1 MIKSIHDK
9 NLCDNQEKTVINF
22 IDNPRKE
29 TNKNNLDVINDKL
42 INNGINF
49 TLVNENSL
57 TQLYNEISNYIN
69 KYDFNKNII
78 KSKAVW

>member
-69 KYDFNKNII
+69 KYDINKNII